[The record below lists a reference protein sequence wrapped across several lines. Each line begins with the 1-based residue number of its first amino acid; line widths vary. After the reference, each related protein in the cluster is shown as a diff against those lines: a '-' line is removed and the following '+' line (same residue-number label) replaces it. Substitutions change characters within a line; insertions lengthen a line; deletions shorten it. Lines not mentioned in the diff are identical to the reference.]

1 MENNGSGGSKYTA
14 VIDLTT
20 RAVEASRREKGMSN
34 FRSAGAE
41 SEATVE
47 SLSPP
52 LRAAVKQAG
61 WTTLTNVQRQAI
73 PLMVSGED
81 LVVQSKTG
89 SGKTGAFL
97 LPLFERI
104 DPSKRGCQVLIL
116 APTRELARQ
125 IHAEYERM
133 RPQSADWDAALVYG
147 GVRYE
152 KQIKSLKDGVPVV
165 IGTPGRVLDHLEQR
179 TFDLKNLDV
188 FILDEADEM
197 LSMGFYPAMKTLK
210 RYLPADRTSYMFSAT
225 MPVKVQHLAKE
236 FLREPMLLAL
246 SAGQETVD
254 TMEHYYYMVNPMDKD
269 RALVQLFEMENPDS
283 AIIFANT
290 KRDVEYL
297 TRFLQNYG
305 HDADALSGDLT
316 QSMREKVMAR
326 IRDQSLRF
334 LIATD
339 VAARGI
345 DITDLSH
352 VIMYDVPKDPEYYL
366 HRSGRTARA
375 GKSGT
380 VLVLATIE
388 DERPLQAIAKRYNVD
403 LEKKRMPTE
412 DDVNRKVTERLT
424 VLLEQEYRDTR
435 NLEKERLGRFVSLSE
450 QIAAEE
456 PELLALLLDRFY
468 HEKLH
473 ARPDNAESAAGTR
486 EEENQSGGRSEGSR
500 RKSGGS
506 RRSGRSGGSR

>member
-1 MENNGSGGSKYTA
+1 MEKGKGESSRYTA
-14 VIDLTT
+14 VVDLTS
-20 RAVEASRREKGMSN
+20 RAVEASRREKGLAN
-34 FRSAGAE
+34 FKMADARREAG
-41 SEATVE
+41 VE
-47 SLSPP
+47 DLGPA
-52 LRAAVKQAG
+52 LQNAVRAAG
-61 WTTLTNVQRQAI
+61 WTSLTEVQRKAI

-104 DPSKRGCQVLIL
+104 DTEIKGCQVLIL

-133 RPQSADWDAALVYG
+133 RPQKPEWDAALVYG

-152 KQIKSLKDGVPVV
+152 KQTRSLKGGAPVV

-179 TFDLKNLDV
+179 TFDLKHLNTFV
-188 FILDEADEM
+188 LDEADEM

-210 RYLPADRTSYMFSAT
+210 RYLPEKRSSYMFSAT
-225 MPVKVQHLAKE
+225 MPMKVQHLAKE
-236 FLREPMLLAL
+236 FLNDPILLAL
-246 SAGQETVD
+246 SAGDETVD
-254 TMEHYYYMVNPMDKD
+254 TMEHFYYVVNQMDKD
-269 RALVQLFEMENPDS
+269 RALVRLFEMENPDS

-297 TRFLQNYG
+297 TQFLQNYG
-305 HDADALSGDLT
+305 HDADGLSGDLT

-326 IRDQSLRF
+326 IRDQTLRF
-334 LIATD
+334 LVATD

-352 VIMYDVPKDPEYYL
+352 VIMFDVPKDPEYYL

-388 DERPLQAIAKRYNVD
+388 DERLLQAIAKRYDVD
-403 LEKKRMPTE
+403 LEKKNLPTQE
-412 DDVNRKVTERLT
+412 DVNKKVSERIT

-435 NLEKERLGRFVSLSE
+435 NLEKERLRRFVALTE
-450 QIAAEE
+450 QIADEE

-473 ARPDNAESAAGTR
+473 ARPDTDQEQPEAATPAGPKDAD
-486 EEENQSGGRSEGSR
+486 SG
-500 RKSGGS
+500 RK
-506 RRSGRSGGSR
+506 RRSGNRRGRERGR

>member
-1 MENNGSGGSKYTA
+1 MDTS
-14 VIDLTT
+14 IH
-20 RAVEASRREKGMSN
+20 
-34 FRSAGAE
+34 
-41 SEATVE
+41 
-47 SLSPP
+47 
-52 LRAAVKQAG
+52 
-61 WTTLTNVQRQAI
+61 
-73 PLMVSGED
+73 
-81 LVVQSKTG
+81 
-89 SGKTGAFL
+89 
-97 LPLFERI
+97 
-104 DPSKRGCQVLIL
+104 GCQVLIL

-133 RPQSADWDAALVYG
+133 RPRGAEWDSALVYG

-152 KQIKSLKDGVPVV
+152 KQLKSVKGGVPVV
-165 IGTPGRVLDHLEQR
+165 IGTPGRVLDHLDQG
-179 TFDLKNLDV
+179 TFTLDDLSV
-188 FILDEADEM
+188 FVLDEADEM

-210 RYLPADRTSYMFSAT
+210 RYLPKDRTSYMFSAT
-225 MPVKVQHLAKE
+225 MPVKVQRLAKE
-236 FLREPMLLAL
+236 FLREPVLLAL

-254 TMEHYYYMVNPMDKD
+254 TMDHNYYMVNTMDKD

-334 LIATD
+334 LVATD

-352 VIMYDVPKDPEYYL
+352 VIMYDVPKDPEYYI

-380 VLVLATIE
+380 VIVLATIE
-388 DERPLQAIAKRYNVD
+388 DERTLQAIAKRYNVD
-403 LEKKRMPTE
+403 LEKKKMPTQE
-412 DDVNRKVTERLT
+412 DVNLKVSERLT
-424 VLLEQEYRDTR
+424 VLLEQEYRDIR
-435 NLEKERLGRFVSLSE
+435 NMEKERLTRFVELTE

-473 ARPDNAESAAGTR
+473 ARPDNVAASESSDSHNETEDIPQRDDSSGNSR
-486 EEENQSGGRSEGSR
+486 GGGGGGGRRKGGRSGR
-500 RKSGGS
+500 R
-506 RRSGRSGGSR
+506 